1 MLQFLARDV
10 RLWLF
15 FKSIWVFSDRSFFY
29 HLAFLIMQRER
40 GGLSLIE
47 RLLYS
52 WTACKV
58 IRLSEWICVCNSAN
72 FCIVLSACNSSGVK
86 SFISA
91 PIFLNRCTP
100 ILLKRDR
107 STFASNSFWSCSL
120 CYMALEAFHIRVLS
134 FLIQAYITLLW
145 EHYNAIGT
153 SSCLWQELWCH
164 SSLTIV
170 LKYPKF
176 CSFFLPKL
184 WFP

>member
-1 MLQFLARDV
+1 MLKFLARDV
-10 RLWLF
+10 GFWLF
-15 FKSIWVFSDRSFFY
+15 FKSIRMFPNGSFLC
-29 HLAFLIMQRER
+29 HMSFLIMEREW
-40 GGLSLIE
+40 GVLTLIE

-52 WTACKV
+52 WTACEV
-58 IRLSEWICVCNSAN
+58 ICLSKCICVSNSAN
-72 FCIVLSACNSSGVK
+72 FCIVFSACNSSGIK

-134 FLIQAYITLLW
+134 FLIQAYITLLR
-145 EHYNAIGT
+145 EHYNIVWT
-153 SSCLWQELWCH
+153 ISCWWEELWSH
-164 SSLTIV
+164 SSLALV

-176 CSFFLPKL
+176 VPFFLPKL
-184 WFP
+184 RFP